1 MVKRHRV
8 KRQTVK
14 NVTKG
19 ENGKRYSMRLG
30 QEREPSA
37 AATSSIKDKNNSNQ
51 PKIIVAFLTVYR
63 LTLSRFTLFR

>member
-19 ENGKRYSMRLG
+19 ENGKKYSMRLG

-37 AATSSIKDKNNSNQ
+37 AATSSIKHKNNSNQ
-51 PKIIVAFLTVYR
+51 P
-63 LTLSRFTLFR
+63 SRFTLFR